1 MKSYNDLSSKDK
13 DTFKKTSNLLFN
25 NCFVSRTTDLYEYSF
40 IVRNIEVLD
49 NHFSAMGFKIV
60 LNESTKVAQLV
71 NEDGKTKQKL
81 KLGETIILLLLRV
94 LYEEK
99 RRDLTQLDDVMITV
113 RDIHEKFNAT
123 KMKDNLIGKTTLRNA
138 IATFKGYNLL
148 KVLDSD
154 LTKDNSRI
162 ILYPTILMANSVGNI
177 QDSYDRISEYEK
189 GEPEDEDTQAQ
200 ED

>member
-1 MKSYNDLSSKDK
+1 MMKAYNDLSSKDK
-13 DTFKKTSNLLFN
+13 DTFKKTTNLLLN
-25 NCFVSRTTDLYEYSF
+25 NCFVNRATDLYEYSF
-40 IVRNIEVLD
+40 IVRNIELLD
-49 NHFSAMGFKIV
+49 NYFSAMGFKII
-60 LNESTKVAQLV
+60 LNESTKIAQLV

-123 KMKDNLIGKTTLRNA
+123 KMKDTLIGKTALRNA

-162 ILYPTILMANSVGNI
+162 ILYPSILMGASVGNI

-189 GEPEDEDTQAQ
+189 GEPEDEDTQ